1 MRCRK
6 TSVFAFDQDYTSN
19 RQLYNSGEAEE
30 ICNHH
35 QELNSKL
42 RSTEHQNG
50 GRDGNRGSLNGEP
63 EETAVEEHVN
73 EDEHERTSLLPGHGA
88 LEAMSTG

>member
-1 MRCRK
+1 M
-6 TSVFAFDQDYTSN
+6 SVFAFDQDYTLN
-19 RQLYNSGEAEE
+19 RQLYDSNEAEE
-30 ICNHH
+30 IGNHH

-42 RSTEHQNG
+42 RLQNG
-50 GRDGNRGSLNGEP
+50 GRDEYTGSLKGEP

-88 LEAMSTG
+88 LQAMSTG